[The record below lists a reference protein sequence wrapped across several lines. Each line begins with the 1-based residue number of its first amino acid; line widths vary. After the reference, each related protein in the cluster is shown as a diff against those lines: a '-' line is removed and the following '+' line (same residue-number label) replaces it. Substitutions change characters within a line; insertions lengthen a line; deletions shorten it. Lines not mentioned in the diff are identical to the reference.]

1 MEEGKIL
8 VPQAFADI
16 TTSSVQNVIQGD
28 QSSNKPVFLQEWP
41 FFLHVCK
48 KIGKKNVSDCI
59 VRSTLSDRNMKGASL

>member
-8 VPQAFADI
+8 VPQAFADVL
-16 TTSSVQNVIQGD
+16 TSSIQSVIRGD

-48 KIGKKNVSDCI
+48 KNGKKKRLKYTRRRTPFGS
-59 VRSTLSDRNMKGASL
+59 